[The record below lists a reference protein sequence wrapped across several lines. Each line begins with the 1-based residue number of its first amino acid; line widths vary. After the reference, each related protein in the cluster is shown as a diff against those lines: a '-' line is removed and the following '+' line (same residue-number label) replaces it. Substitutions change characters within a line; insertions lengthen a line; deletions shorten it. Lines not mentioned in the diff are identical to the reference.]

1 VGQLTLPDAGLIYLD
16 ANCLIYSVEH
26 IEPYD
31 LLLQQVWRRGGV
43 MTSELALLEVLVKP
57 FKAKDT
63 LLQTSYREL
72 LKAPEV
78 KHLMPLTAEVLEQA
92 ARLRAEVNIKTP
104 DAIHAASALIGEAVL
119 FLSND
124 ERFKRVSGLPFLYL
138 NDVAS

>member
-1 VGQLTLPDAGLIYLD
+1 MGQLRLPDAGLVYLD

-31 LLLQQVWRRGGV
+31 LLLQQVWHRGGV
-43 MTSELALLEVLVKP
+43 MTSELSLLEVLVKP
-57 FKAKDT
+57 FKAKDR
-63 LLQTSYREL
+63 LLQASYREL

-78 KHLMPLTAEVLEQA
+78 KRLMPLTAEVLEQA

-104 DAIHAASALIGEAVL
+104 DAIHAASALIGQATL

-124 ERFKRVSGLPFLYL
+124 ERFKRVPGLPFQYL
-138 NDVAS
+138 NAVAI